1 MTESIPLPTRL
12 GKSPLVEAL
21 FEIRFTSGIPAS
33 SVLSGF
39 LYTQL
44 KCTEILRMPHA
55 DIPDQI
61 RQSDPNLVYAPIVR
75 LKWDQYYISLGDR
88 NIVVSSGFP
97 YSGWANF
104 KKHIITILNQCASLN
119 IINSIERYSL
129 KYLDIFDMEG
139 FSAKGNGLA
148 FEINFP
154 RLTPNP
160 LNTHMKIE
168 IPEGDRVHIVQYFGE
183 AQGSLPD
190 GVLKKGLMLDV
201 DSIQMLGHLEFSQF
215 MEEHDGRLDELH
227 ASNKSLFFNLISSD
241 GLESLEPSY
250 E

>member
-1 MTESIPLPTRL
+1 MTESTPLPTRL

-21 FEIRFTSGIPAS
+21 FEIRFESGIPAS

-55 DIPDQI
+55 DIPDQL
-61 RQSDPNLVYAPIVR
+61 RQGDPNLVHAPLVR

-88 NIVVSSGFP
+88 NIVVSSGYP
-97 YSGWANF
+97 YSGWEVF
-104 KKHIITILNQCASLN
+104 KKRIQTILEHCATLN
-119 IINSIERYSL
+119 IIKSVERYSL
-129 KYLDIFDMEG
+129 KYLDIFDMPG
-139 FSAKGNGLA
+139 FSADGSGLA
-148 FEINFP
+148 FGINFP
-154 RLTPNP
+154 KLKPNP

-168 IPEGDRVHIVQYFGE
+168 IPEEDRIHIVQYFGE
-183 AQGSLPD
+183 AQGSLP
-190 GVLKKGLMLDV
+190 GGLLKKGLMLDV
-201 DSIQMLGHLEFSQF
+201 DSIQTIGHLEFPQF
-215 MEEHDGRLDELH
+215 MGEHDKRLNELH
-227 ASNKSLFFNLISSD
+227 MSNKTLFFNLISHK